1 MVEISDST
9 QQIQAP
15 KPIDPMSDSDSDI
28 GGGLFTEPPDFYK
41 PEKPPTF
48 VEFSLK
54 TSQKIN
60 LRLVGH
66 NPLWGHHLWNSGRVL
81 AQYFQ
86 EHPNFVADKDVLEL
100 GAGAGLPGIV
110 AGHLA
115 ARRVVITDYPD
126 EDLVA
131 NLKWNV
137 KENESLFTYPDTV
150 MAEVCELPSSC
161 ICVAG
166 KRKVRY
172 DCGPSAESG
181 VEVYQ
186 TKRRMKLKTLRST

>member
-1 MVEISDST
+1 MVQHSNPVNPISKPDSVD
-9 QQIQAP
+9 QA
-15 KPIDPMSDSDSDI
+15 SDSDSDI
-28 GGGLFTEPPDFYK
+28 GGDLFAEPSDFYQ

-48 VEFSLK
+48 VEFSLN
-54 TSQKIN
+54 TSQTIN

-86 EHPNFVADKDVLEL
+86 EHPHFVADKDVLEL
-100 GAGAGLPGIV
+100 GAGAGLPGLV
-110 AGHLA
+110 AGVLA

-137 KENESLFTYPDTV
+137 KKNESLFAHPGTV
-150 MAEVCELPSSC
+150 SAEVCGAL
-161 ICVAG
+161 
-166 KRKVRY
+166 Y
-172 DCGPSAESG
+172 
-181 VEVYQ
+181 
-186 TKRRMKLKTLRST
+186 L